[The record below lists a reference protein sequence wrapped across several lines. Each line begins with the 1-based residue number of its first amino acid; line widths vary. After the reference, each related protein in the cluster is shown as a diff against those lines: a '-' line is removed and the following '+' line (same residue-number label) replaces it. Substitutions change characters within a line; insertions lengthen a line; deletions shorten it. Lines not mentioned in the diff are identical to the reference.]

1 MESIG
6 KRWPVSRKGQ
16 QERKPFQNPRAER
29 SQLPARGRLA
39 GPIVEAE
46 EGGWR
51 GAPVC
56 GFAEVG
62 ALVGSVGAGHGER
75 GGAQPHPGELG
86 PENRTGKQIPGV
98 VGFEDV
104 LNRDTVDLRQRGIYL
119 SFRRETLEH
128 VCVQMK
134 IIQERE
140 KNKQT
145 R

>member
-1 MESIG
+1 M
-6 KRWPVSRKGQ
+6 SRKGQ
-16 QERKPFQNPRAER
+16 QERKLCQNPREER
-29 SQLPARGRLA
+29 SHLPARGSLA
-39 GPIVEAE
+39 GPVTEAE
-46 EGGWR
+46 EGGRR

-62 ALVGSVGAGHGER
+62 ASVGSAGAGHGER

-86 PENRTGKQIPGV
+86 PENGSGKQTPGDV
-98 VGFEDV
+98 SFEDV
-104 LNRDTVDLRQRGIYL
+104 LNKDTVDLKQRGIYL

-128 VCVQMK
+128 VCVWMK